1 MNTDKNGMQ
10 CPTGGPIM
18 TKLVNY
24 YSWFVLAMVFLIVTN
39 VLGRYFF
46 DLRFDFAVD
55 VSWQL
60 YGIMIIMGC
69 SHALST
75 DSHIR
80 TDVYWNKFS
89 DKVKARID
97 FVSYLILFFP
107 AISILTYKSIFDTIR
122 SVAQNETSSATMA
135 QLIVWPL
142 KIGITLGLILL
153 LYQGAVNTRKCFK
166 RC

>member
-1 MNTDKNGMQ
+1 MN
-10 CPTGGPIM
+10 
-18 TKLVNY
+18 KLVNY
-24 YSWFVLAMVFLIVTN
+24 YSWFVLAIVLLIVTN

-60 YGIMIIMGC
+60 YGILIIMGC
-69 SHALST
+69 SHALAT

-80 TDVYWNKFS
+80 TDVYWNKLS
-89 DKVKARID
+89 DKLKAKID
-97 FVSYLILFFP
+97 LVSYVVLFFP
-107 AISILTYKSIFDTIR
+107 AIGILTYKSTLDTIK
-122 SVAQNETSSATMA
+122 SVEVNETSSATMA
-135 QLIVWPL
+135 QLVIWPL

-153 LYQGAVNTRKCFK
+153 LYQGILNVRKCIK

>member
-1 MNTDKNGMQ
+1 MN
-10 CPTGGPIM
+10 
-18 TKLVNY
+18 KLVNY
-24 YSWFVLAMVFLIVTN
+24 YSWFVLAIVLLIVTN

-60 YGIMIIMGC
+60 YGILIIMGC
-69 SHALST
+69 SHALAT

-80 TDVYWNKFS
+80 TDVYWNKLS
-89 DKVKARID
+89 DKLKAKID
-97 FVSYLILFFP
+97 LVSYVVLFFP
-107 AISILTYKSIFDTIR
+107 AIGILTYKSTLDTIR
-122 SVAQNETSSATMA
+122 SVEVNETSSATMA
-135 QLIVWPL
+135 QLVIWPL

-153 LYQGAVNTRKCFK
+153 LYQGILNVRKCIK